1 MAVLPF
7 ACLLTVTDKQGGKV
21 KISSPGKHFFILLLL
36 LLLLFLLLL
45 LLLLLVLLHTLLA
58 VEVLLLFFFLRVSP
72 ADEKQKGFT
81 LLRLESVTLT
91 STNETDD

>member
-21 KISSPGKHFFILLLL
+21 KISSPGKHFFILL
-36 LLLLFLLLL
+36 LLLL